1 MVLFSWCLK
10 QDVGK
15 FSSNH
20 NHPGP
25 FSAET
30 ETTSFDLRL
39 EPLNITGIATTES
52 VPPTSSSLEIKV
64 LEFR

>member
-15 FSSNH
+15 FSQH
-20 NHPGP
+20 IHPGP

-30 ETTSFDLRL
+30 ETTSFDLKL
-39 EPLNITGIATTES
+39 EPLNITGIATTECS
-52 VPPTSSSLEIKV
+52 THFQQS
-64 LEFR
+64 